1 MAKAKSLI
9 EAAAP
14 AADRT
19 WNANSSLP
27 TTESWQNVGL
37 SIQQVNT
44 ALGVLAQRHKPPQVK
59 VVAQPTGARSVV
71 CRSGASSISTTTIHV
86 QKVKWGGIGWD
97 CAWSEPELTLYVCAD
112 SAIIQAHFQAL
123 GVLAGLAAVN
133 GGLGPVIAKADQL
146 YEQNFGQVTSAVTE
160 KSFNKPRT
168 TKDAARQIV
177 TTAVSQAI
185 GMGLTMQ
192 EIRLAVLSALGLD
205 SENDTR

>member
-9 EAAAP
+9 EA
-14 AADRT
+14 T
-19 WNANSSLP
+19 WNANSSSP
-27 TTESWQNVGL
+27 VTESWQNVGL
-37 SIQQVNT
+37 SIQQVN
-44 ALGVLAQRHKPPQVK
+44 ASLGELAKRNGSANVKKPPQVK
-59 VVAQPTGARSVV
+59 VVAQPTGAKSVV
-71 CRSGASSISTTTIHV
+71 CRSSIGSISTKTIHV

-97 CAWSEPELTLYVCAD
+97 CAWSEPELALYVCAD
-112 SAIIQAHFQAL
+112 PAIIQTHLQAL

-133 GGLGPVIAKADQL
+133 GGLGPVIARADDL
-146 YEQNFGQVTSAVTE
+146 YARNFGQVTSAAGTE
-160 KSFNKPRT
+160 KSFDKPRT

-205 SENDTR
+205 SDSDTR